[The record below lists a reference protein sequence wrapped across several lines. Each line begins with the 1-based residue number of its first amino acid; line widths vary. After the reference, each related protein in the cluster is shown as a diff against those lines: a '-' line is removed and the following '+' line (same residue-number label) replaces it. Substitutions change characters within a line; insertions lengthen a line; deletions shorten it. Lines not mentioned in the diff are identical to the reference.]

1 MTKNKKQVS
10 HEFNPGDNV
19 YPYSGPLWDEN
30 NSLIPE
36 M

>member
-10 HEFNPGDNV
+10 HEFNPGDN
-19 YPYSGPLWDEN
+19 PYSGPLRDEN